1 MGELMMSLTRVRMLD
16 VVKKQYFYKL
26 KAYIQ
31 VFLTLVIL
39 QVLAIL
45 FSLNGFGM
53 SGTSS
58 DSIEIEVHYYSA
70 DIVIAFTMLWGFI
83 TAILI
88 TTKAYRNDD
97 FVFVTNRVS
106 SNLSNIL
113 FLLTASIIGGITAML
128 STYLI
133 KVIMYFFEGD
143 ILVKSTNAIAATNEL
158 LVGAIAAILY
168 VFIFCALGYFI
179 GTLVQISK
187 IFVIL
192 LPALFFGSLFL
203 DAARGNAGIVQNVFE
218 FIFTESSILLFIVK
232 IIIAVGFLFS
242 GAVILS
248 NRMEVRQ

>member
-1 MGELMMSLTRVRMLD
+1 MSLPRVRMLD

-45 FSLNGFGM
+45 FSFNGFGM

-58 DSIEIEVHYYSA
+58 NSIEIEVHYYSA
-70 DIVIAFTMLWGFI
+70 DIVVAFTMLWGFI

-97 FVFVTNRVS
+97 FVFVTNRMS
-106 SNLSNIL
+106 SNLSNML

-128 STYLI
+128 STYLM
-133 KVIMYFFEGD
+133 KVIMYFFVGD

-158 LVGAIAAILY
+158 LVGAIATIFY
-168 VFIFCALGYFI
+168 VFLFCALGYFI

-192 LPALFFGSLFL
+192 LPALLFGSLFL
-203 DAARGNAGIVQNVFE
+203 DAARGSAGIVQNVFE